1 MIENMDNKV
10 DQLLES
16 RLIALS
22 QKKGAILTEEA
33 TQSEIDTIQKYLF
46 GDGGY
51 GGLID
56 LLALYAKE
64 LNDLRAS
71 TFSAPS
77 LHSGPSKSSWVNQ
90 FKLAVR
96 VQGDGAG
103 GFFPPDSNGIGQEE
117 INTSTAWLTNN
128 GYSEGSAGLYTL
140 LSNLES
146 ARDALW
152 QKRIEVYPP
161 GDPSEGL
168 VIDPYYYSNPEKSN
182 LLNAIQAV
190 SSFLNTYGSDLESLK
205 GSIDLIKGGSSPIFS
220 YLNIMDDVTA
230 VPQAPIDEVD
240 ALETFY
246 SNAYPYF
253 NTVVSNSA
261 SEATINA
268 YLDPSSSDATRSFV
282 LKEAVVESY
291 ITTRTATLKSRM
303 GFTDLTTGIKKWIY
317 FFIRLLIEK
326 PSSPYGTLV
335 GIGTSIDQAKKKL
348 LSLWDMLGMLFGDP
362 DQYVL
367 APQMIATYVMPD
379 ENAPLGNK
387 VEVVFQTIP
396 CVPQTKIWR
405 KQITPEEVLSNDQWV
420 ESGSIE
426 VIETVESENP
436 VLLYSDTSI
445 PEREGQLFAYRVS
458 LHDAGTYRIDLEDSG
473 SNQSD
478 LLGKEISFTKNSDYE
493 IEILN
498 HDFAVGGL
506 FYISGSGTY
515 RILGTTQNTIT
526 VDRII
531 SGSGNL
537 QRLFG
542 VVHLFEEE

>member
-230 VPQAPIDEVD
+230 VPQALIDEVD

>member
-1 MIENMDNKV
+1 MIENMDDKV

-71 TFSAPS
+71 TFSTPS
-77 LHSGPSKSSWVNQ
+77 LHSGPSKSSWENQ
-90 FKLAVR
+90 FNLAVR

-103 GFFPPDSNGIGQEE
+103 GFFPPDSNGIGQED

-146 ARDALW
+146 ARNALW
-152 QKRIEVYPP
+152 QKRIEEYPP
-161 GDPSEGL
+161 GDPNEGL

-205 GSIDLIKGGSSPIFS
+205 DSIDLIKGGTSPIFS

-230 VPQAPIDEVD
+230 IPQALIDEVD
-240 ALETFY
+240 DLETFY
-246 SNAYPYF
+246 SNAYSYLH
-253 NTVVSNSA
+253 TVVSNSD

-268 YLDPSSSDATRSFV
+268 YLDPSSSDTTRSFV
-282 LKEAVVESY
+282 LKEAVVKSY
-291 ITTRTATLKSRM
+291 ITTRTTTLKSRM

-335 GIGTSIDQAKKKL
+335 GIGTSIDQAEKKL

-362 DQYVL
+362 DQYIL

-426 VIETVESENP
+426 IIETVESENP

-458 LHDAGTYRIDLEDSG
+458 LHDAGTYKIDLEDSG

-478 LLGKEISFTKNSDYE
+478 LLGEEIPFTKNSDYE
-493 IEILN
+493 IEILD

-506 FYISGSGTY
+506 FYISGGGSY
-515 RILGTTQNTIT
+515 RILGTTQNTVT

>member
-1 MIENMDNKV
+1 MIENMDDKV
-10 DQLLES
+10 NQLLES

-71 TFSAPS
+71 TFSSPS

-128 GYSEGSAGLYTL
+128 GYSEGSTGLYTL

-190 SSFLNTYGSDLESLK
+190 SSFLNIYGSDLESLK
-205 GSIDLIKGGSSPIFS
+205 DAIDLIKGGTSPIFS

-230 VPQAPIDEVD
+230 VPQALIDEVD

-246 SNAYPYF
+246 SNAYSYL

-335 GIGTSIDQAKKKL
+335 GIGTSIDQAEKKL

-473 SNQSD
+473 SNQSN
-478 LLGKEISFTKNSDYE
+478 LLGEEIPFTKNSDYE
-493 IEILN
+493 IEILD

>member
-426 VIETVESENP
+426 VIKTVESENP

-458 LHDAGTYRIDLEDSG
+458 LHDAGTYRIDLENSG